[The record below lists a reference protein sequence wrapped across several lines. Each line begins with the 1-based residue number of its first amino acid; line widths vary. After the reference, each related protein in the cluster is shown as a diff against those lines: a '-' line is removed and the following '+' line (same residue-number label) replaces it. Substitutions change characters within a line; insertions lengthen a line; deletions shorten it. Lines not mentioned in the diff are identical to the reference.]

1 MLNSKPFII
10 NALAVLLSISLA
22 APDLGARTKKGEKL
36 LKEGRLAES
45 KKDYDKALELFEQ
58 AQAEDPQDAAYQM
71 AAQRV
76 RFQAGLKHVDL
87 GKKLREEGKLEEA
100 VAEFKRAVAIDP
112 ASSLARNELSRTL
125 KLIDQ
130 GKGGQPNAS
139 LDSPAEAAEKET
151 ERRIASIQDA
161 PVLKPLTR
169 QVSQLRMNNQ
179 PIKVLYETLGK
190 LTGVNVVF
198 DPEFQNPG
206 KNYSMDVARISL
218 EQALDQLAV
227 LTKTYWKPLS
237 DTTIFVTND
246 NVTKLRDFQDMVV
259 KTFYVKNITQPQEL
273 QEIATA
279 LRTLTDIRRVLTY
292 NAHSALMVRGTVDQV
307 ALAEKVIAD
316 LDKPKSEVVIDVVVM
331 EANRTRTRDL
341 AASILAGGSAGLQLP
356 IAFTPRSS
364 ITTPGGTTAEGET
377 PSTST
382 AIPLSNLKYLK
393 TGDWSMTLP
402 GALIQAL
409 MSDRGTRVMQSPQVR
424 AVDSVKS
431 SLKIGDRYPYAT
443 GSFQPGVGSVGV
455 SPLVS
460 TQFNFADVGVNV
472 DITPKIHSADEV
484 SLAVEIDVSNIRDQI
499 DVGGLTQPVIG
510 QRKLSHTL
518 CLRQGEMSILGG
530 LVQDQDTKTVNG
542 VAGLGSIPILGRLF
556 SSESIERGQS
566 ELMIVIIP
574 HIVRSL
580 NLDDRNLKG
589 VAAGTEQVVKL
600 SYSARGEPEAGE
612 SRVGQPLAPPPQ
624 GAKGVMEQLIPGA
637 PAAPAGTPAPA
648 TPEAPKPTE
657 TPAPQPPAAEPP
669 KTEAPKPAAG
679 GGVALRFQPERT
691 RAALGG
697 VVVLTLTAEGASDL
711 FGAPMQLSFD
721 PKVLR
726 LNDVIRGNL
735 MAGDGQT
742 PIFSRN
748 IRNDAG
754 EATIVLNRLPGSPG
768 VNGSGGLVTL
778 MFQVVGKGST
788 DVRITE
794 LTLRNSQMQ
803 PLSAAPP
810 VANVTVE

>member
-125 KLIDQ
+125 RLIDQ

-518 CLRQGEMSILGG
+518 RLRQGEMSILGG

-580 NLDDRNLKG
+580 NLDNQNLKG

-669 KTEAPKPAAG
+669 KTEAPKPAAS

-794 LTLRNSQMQ
+794 VTLRNSQMQ